1 MVSLT
6 LPEIARAVNGK
17 VCGQQVLC
25 AGPRHSHKDR
35 SLSVRLATTS
45 PKGFIVHSY
54 CGDDWRDCEEYVASA
69 LGLPA
74 DYWREHKERR
84 EPNSLEAMHRRER
97 RIDSERRGAEYDAR
111 RQRNAL
117 TIWDAATD
125 PRNTVVATYLRSRG
139 LDLPDEIAGEA
150 IRFHSHCP
158 WGSRFVP
165 AMVAAFRNI
174 QTGEITGIHRTGL
187 TTDGQK
193 VGRKMLG
200 IAAGAAIM
208 LDPCEAVSLGLAIG
222 EGIETSLSARQ
233 LGIRPV
239 WALGSSDAIRTFP
252 VLPGVEGLT
261 ILGETGDG
269 GANAR
274 ATQEAGTRWYRAGRT
289 VEVIM
294 PRVGDDLNTAL
305 QQGGVAA

>member
-6 LPEIARAVNGK
+6 LFEIAHALGGK
-17 VCGQQVLC
+17 VLGRQVL
-25 AGPRHSHKDR
+25 APGPGHSRKDQ

-45 PKGFIVHSY
+45 PKGFVVHSY
-54 CGDDWRDCEEYVASA
+54 CGDDWRDCEEHVASA
-69 LGLPA
+69 LGLPS
-74 DYWREHKERR
+74 DHWRERKERH
-84 EPNSLEAMHRRER
+84 EPDSLDAMRRRQR
-97 RIDSERRGAEYDAR
+97 RIESQRHEAEQNAR

-125 PRNTVVATYLRSRG
+125 PRTTVVATYLRSRA

-150 IRFHSHCP
+150 IRFHPRCP
-158 WGSRFVP
+158 WGTDFVP
-165 AMVAAFRNI
+165 AMVAAFRNVE
-174 QTGEITGIHRTGL
+174 TGEITGIHRTAL

-193 VGRKMLG
+193 IGRKMLG
-200 IAAGAAIM
+200 IVADAAIM

-239 WALGSSDAIRTFP
+239 WALGSVDAIRTFR

-261 ILGETGDG
+261 VLGETGDS
-269 GANAR
+269 GASESACR
-274 ATQEAGTRWYRAGRT
+274 EVGTRWHRAERA
-289 VEVIM
+289 VEIIL
-294 PRVGDDLNTAL
+294 PRVFGDLNDAL
-305 QQGGVAA
+305 RAGGVAA

>member
-1 MVSLT
+1 M
-6 LPEIARAVNGK
+6 
-17 VCGQQVLC
+17 
-25 AGPRHSHKDR
+25 
-35 SLSVRLATTS
+35 RLATTS

>member
-6 LPEIARAVNGK
+6 LFEVAHALGGK
-17 VCGQQVLC
+17 VHGRQVL
-25 AGPRHSHKDR
+25 APGPGHSRKDQ

-45 PKGFIVHSY
+45 HKGFVVHSY

-74 DYWREHKERR
+74 DHWREHKERR
-84 EPNSLEAMHRRER
+84 EPNSLEAMRRRER
-97 RIDSERRGAEYDAR
+97 RIESERREAEDDAR
-111 RQRNAL
+111 RQRSAL
-117 TIWDAATD
+117 RIWNAATD
-125 PRNTVVATYLRSRG
+125 PRSTIVATYLRSRG
-139 LDLPDEIAGEA
+139 LELPDDIAGEG
-150 IRFHSHCP
+150 IRFHPRCP
-158 WGSRFVP
+158 WGESFLP
-165 AMVAAFRNI
+165 AMVAPFCNI
-174 QTGEITGIHRTGL
+174 ETGEITGIHRTGL

-208 LDPCEAVSLGLAIG
+208 LDPCETVSLGLAIG

-239 WALGSSDAIRTFP
+239 WALGSVDAIRTFP

-261 ILGETGDG
+261 VLGETGDS
-269 GANAR
+269 GASAS
-274 ATQEAGTRWYRAGRT
+274 ACHEVGTRWHRAGRT
-289 VEVIM
+289 VEIIV
-294 PRVGDDLNTAL
+294 PRVAGDLNDAIRA
-305 QQGGVAA
+305 GGAAA

>member
-6 LPEIARAVNGK
+6 LFEVAHALGGK
-17 VCGQQVLC
+17 VHGRQVL
-25 AGPRHSHKDR
+25 APGPGHSRKDQ

-45 PKGFIVHSY
+45 PKGFVVHSH

-69 LGLPA
+69 LGLPS
-74 DYWREHKERR
+74 DHWREHKEQR
-84 EPNSLEAMHRRER
+84 EPDPREAMRRRER
-97 RIDSERRGAEYDAR
+97 RIESERREAEDDAR
-111 RQRNAL
+111 RQRSAIR
-117 TIWDAATD
+117 IWNAATD
-125 PRNTVVATYLRSRG
+125 PRNTVVATYLLSRG

-150 IRFHSHCP
+150 IRFHPRCP
-158 WGSRFVP
+158 WGTGLVP
-165 AMVAAFRNI
+165 AMVAAFRNT

-187 TTDGQK
+187 TTGGQK
-193 VGRKMLG
+193 IGRKMLG

-274 ATQEAGTRWYRAGRT
+274 ATQEAGTRWHRAERT
-289 VEVIM
+289 IEVVM
-294 PRVGDDLNTAL
+294 PRVGEDLNAAL
-305 QQGGVAA
+305 RAGGAAA